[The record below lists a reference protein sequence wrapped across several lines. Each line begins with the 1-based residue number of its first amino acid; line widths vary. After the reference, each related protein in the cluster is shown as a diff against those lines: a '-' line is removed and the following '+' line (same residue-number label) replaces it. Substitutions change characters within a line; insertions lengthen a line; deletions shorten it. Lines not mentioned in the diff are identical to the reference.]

1 MASALSLFDQTR
13 IARPG
18 LCQILPPEV
27 LALHIVSDLAIGLA
41 YFSIPAAIA
50 VFVMR
55 RRDLVFS
62 WVFWLFA
69 AFIIACGTTHFVH
82 VWGLFSPD
90 WWREGIVKAVC
101 AVISVVTAVAL
112 WPLLPRALALPSPA
126 ALRRE
131 VEERRAAEAR
141 ALRSEARMSAFIAN
155 LPEALFVLRTAP
167 GGNFRYE
174 AVNPAFERLFGLSRA
189 QAEGGNPEALLPPAI
204 AQAVLPRWRQC
215 AAEGRRL
222 DYAAEA
228 ETPNGFRAW
237 QTVLVPMQGADG
249 QVDQLLGT
257 ARDVTETRRLQLG
270 LVQNARLATVGTMC
284 AGLAHEMSQP
294 LNIATLWLRRA
305 QSGAAERLPQAIAV
319 VEGQLRRIADL
330 VARIRA
336 LASAEDAAPVRFD
349 AAPVVAAAV
358 GTMARQAVDEDVE
371 VTLEPAPAPLPVR
384 GQPARLEEALLHLL
398 ANARE
403 ACAARRA
410 ADPSAPA
417 RITVRLLPDSRT
429 GEAVVEVQDTGPGI
443 PDALAERIFDPFFT
457 TKEPGT
463 GVGLGLTFALG
474 VAHAMGGR
482 IEAHNPVE
490 GGACLRLI
498 LRLDQ
503 DPQAAAEAQ
512 RG

>member
-1 MASALSLFDQTR
+1 
-13 IARPG
+13 
-18 LCQILPPEV
+18 
-27 LALHIVSDLAIGLA
+27 
-41 YFSIPAAIA
+41 
-50 VFVMR
+50 
-55 RRDLVFS
+55 
-62 WVFWLFA
+62 
-69 AFIIACGTTHFVH
+69 
-82 VWGLFSPD
+82 
-90 WWREGIVKAVC
+90 
-101 AVISVVTAVAL
+101 
-112 WPLLPRALALPSPA
+112 
-126 ALRRE
+126 
-131 VEERRAAEAR
+131 
-141 ALRSEARMSAFIAN
+141 
-155 LPEALFVLRTAP
+155 
-167 GGNFRYE
+167 
-174 AVNPAFERLFGLSRA
+174 
-189 QAEGGNPEALLPPAI
+189 
-204 AQAVLPRWRQC
+204 
-215 AAEGRRL
+215 L

-371 VTLEPAPAPLPVR
+371 VTLEPAPAPPAGPWPARPAGGGAAPPAGQCAGGLRRPPGRGPLGARPHHRPAAV
-384 GQPARLEEALLHLL
+384 GQPDWGGCGGGAGYRSGH
-398 ANARE
+398 
-403 ACAARRA
+403 
-410 ADPSAPA
+410 
-417 RITVRLLPDSRT
+417 
-429 GEAVVEVQDTGPGI
+429 

-498 LRLDQ
+498 LRLD
-503 DPQAAAEAQ
+503 PGSAGRRGGAA
-512 RG
+512 GMTL